1 MISLETAIRA
11 IEFIILVA
19 ATAFFLYKIAN
30 IFQPDGT
37 GFFGLN
43 RRDK

>member
-11 IEFIILVA
+11 VELVIIVA
-19 ATAFFLYKIAN
+19 ATAYLLYKIAN